1 MFGLAFVFELATASV
16 FVFAFGVLVLVGVCE
31 RV

>member
-1 MFGLAFVFELATASV
+1 MLAFVFELAV
-16 FVFAFGVLVLVGVCE
+16 GGVCVCDGVLVLVGVCE

>member
-16 FVFAFGVLVLVGVCE
+16 FVFATVFSCLVGVCE